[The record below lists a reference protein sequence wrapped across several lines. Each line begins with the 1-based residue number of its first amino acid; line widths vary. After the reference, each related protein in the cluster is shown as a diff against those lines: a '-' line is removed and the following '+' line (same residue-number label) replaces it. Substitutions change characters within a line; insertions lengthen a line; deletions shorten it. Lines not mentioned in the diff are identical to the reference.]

1 MHIHERA
8 SIPNLPNVFT
18 NRLTEKA
25 RDLPFLVDRWQDMKA
40 SPPHFPFL
48 ALKVRSV
55 LFIERQ
61 QDIYFAQFKIAFC
74 HGSRLTLVLFED
86 EAFLWNRFN

>member
-25 RDLPFLVDRWQDMKA
+25 RDLPFLVDRWQHHESFA
-40 SPPHFPFL
+40 APFSIPGPQS
-48 ALKVRSV
+48 K
-55 LFIERQ
+55 
-61 QDIYFAQFKIAFC
+61 K
-74 HGSRLTLVLFED
+74 
-86 EAFLWNRFN
+86 RFVY